1 MARASSSAAS
11 PTWLPDL
18 EEIAYQ
24 QHRALEEAHWWF
36 VGMRAIYAKQ
46 IRALGLRRDA
56 RLLDVGCGTGGTLG
70 LLENFGR
77 TWAVDYSPTAAAFV
91 KQRGFARITVGSA
104 TDLPYRDGA
113 FDLVT
118 AFGVIEHVER
128 DERMLEEMSRVTRPG
143 GHMLVLTSAHMW
155 LWSVH
160 DERVHH
166 VRRYKRSELAE
177 RFTRAGWSIEQ
188 LTYVNAGLL
197 PPIAAVRLLQRLVPE
212 RKAEEHLGMSGFGMP
227 PGPINR
233 ALARLLALEG
243 SFLRR
248 MDLPMGVGL
257 LCRATR
263 PRRSGEEG
271 R

>member
-1 MARASSSAAS
+1 M
-11 PTWLPDL
+11 

-70 LLENFGR
+70 LLESFGR

-166 VRRYKRSELAE
+166 VRRYRREELGERVRRS
-177 RFTRAGWSIEQ
+177 GWRVDQ
-188 LTYVNAGLL
+188 LSYVNSALF
-197 PPIAAVRLLQRLVPE
+197 PPIAVVRLLQRLVPE
-212 RKAEEHLGMSGFGMP
+212 KKTAAHAGMSGFAVP
-227 PGPINR
+227 PRPINR
-233 ALARLLALEG
+233 ALAGLLSAEG
-243 SFLRR
+243 SLLSRVN
-248 MDLPMGVGL
+248 LPMGVGL
-257 LCRATR
+257 ICRATR
-263 PRRSGEEG
+263 PAGDAASGRR
-271 R
+271 